1 MMTHLENVFLIFLYH
16 QILVLKIQIQ
26 KDGIV
31 REKTPVRR
39 IQIQKDVNLQ
49 HLPLHQLIQ
58 MTQVMVIPTQ
68 EIQILT
74 TTMMAAEEMEMT
86 VEALVM
92 LMWILEI
99 QVTWRQ
105 R

>member
-1 MMTHLENVFLIFLYH
+1 MITHLENVFLIFLYH